1 MSDVKEY
8 QIFLKGEDK
17 TNCVSR
23 FEKIGSK
30 YKIVF
35 NSGKAFTYNARNVQI
50 VESVL
55 KQEKP
60 RDVFDYLSKVANKVG
75 LKAKVGDGKEINILS
90 HNLSKLGFIDK
101 DSLLGHFLSKS
112 GPNIKSQLLNPKEP
126 QKTKKTLKHIN

>member
-1 MSDVKEY
+1 MSNIKEF

-17 TNCVSR
+17 TSSVKSFDR
-23 FEKIGSK
+23 IGTKIRV
-30 YKIVF
+30 VF
-35 NSGKAFTYNARNVQI
+35 NSGKAFNYNAKNVQI

-90 HNLSKLGFIDK
+90 HNFSNLGFIDK
-101 DSLLGHFLSKS
+101 ESLLGHFLSKS
-112 GPNIKSQLLNPKEP
+112 DPKV
-126 QKTKKTLKHIN
+126 KF